1 MTPWTVAF
9 QAPLSLG
16 FLKQEY
22 WIGFLF
28 SSPGDIPNPGIQPTS
43 SALTGGFSTTEPPE
57 KQQKYSKH
65 ILISHST
72 CTFSLSYSYYLS
84 DRLNAVMETLQKTI

>member
-28 SSPGDIPNPGIQPTS
+28 HSPEDIPNPGIQPTS
-43 SALTGGFSTTEPPE
+43 SALTGGFFTTEPPE

-72 CTFSLSYSYYLS
+72 CTFSLSYS
-84 DRLNAVMETLQKTI
+84 